1 MAQYATN
8 LPINVDDLLKTQK
21 VEKQKVEFKKAWHK
35 DKKRK
40 RGTYWQV
47 LHTICAYANDFFND
61 NGGYIIIGV
70 DENDKEKS
78 SKDSDRQKS
87 QIDYIPFG
95 VPENKLELIQKEII
109 GACRAEI
116 KPTYD
121 PILSP
126 QVIESPEGERK
137 HVLVVWAIASDN
149 KPHTCKEDDEGNISY
164 YVRQGAETKRANPEQ
179 IEELLRQRRNIPFDD
194 RMAICD
200 GKKLKYFS
208 IITER

>member
-21 VEKQKVEFKKAWHK
+21 VEKQKVEFKRAWHK
-35 DKKRK
+35 DKKHK

-70 DENDKEKS
+70 DENDKKKS

-95 VPENKLELIQKEII
+95 VQEKDLERIQKEII

-116 KPTYD
+116 KPKYD

-149 KPHTCKEDDEGNISY
+149 KPHTCREDDEGNIFY

-179 IEELLRQRRNIPFDD
+179 IEELLRQKRNTPFDD
-194 RMAICD
+194 RQAICD